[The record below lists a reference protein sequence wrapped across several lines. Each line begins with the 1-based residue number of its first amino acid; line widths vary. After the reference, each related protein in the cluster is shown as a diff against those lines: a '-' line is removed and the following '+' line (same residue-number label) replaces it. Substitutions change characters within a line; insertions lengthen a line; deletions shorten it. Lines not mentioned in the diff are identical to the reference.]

1 MIHNRW
7 ICRLKI
13 KNEKPCSPVYF
24 DKAMDLVGRWH
35 KMRDEYAICPTHSI
49 FCFDYIIVVNLY

>member
-35 KMRDEYAICPTHSI
+35 KMRDELLSAQPIAFFVLITE
-49 FCFDYIIVVNLY
+49 